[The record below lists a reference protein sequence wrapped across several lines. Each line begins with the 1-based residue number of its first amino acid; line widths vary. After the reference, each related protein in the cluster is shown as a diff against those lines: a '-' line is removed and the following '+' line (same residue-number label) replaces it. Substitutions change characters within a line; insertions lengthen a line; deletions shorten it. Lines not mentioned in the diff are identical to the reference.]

1 MDYLMNLNQD
11 IQNLLH
17 SHLLPFMADESL
29 SHRAV
34 GDMIE
39 HLSSKII
46 SNQYQAQFTKSK
58 SKKSVDDFSISVDKI
73 KHLFDIKSHH
83 INESGF
89 SMPNLISV
97 KRLIKLLKDEELTL
111 NYIFIDYKRKEGKV
125 EIAEIKIIP
134 IWELDWNCL
143 SIGALGYGQIQI
155 SNKNKP
161 IITTQIGRNEWKNI
175 LKKQVINFYCKQIV
189 KYEKQMKI
197 WSC

>member
-1 MDYLMNLNQD
+1 
-11 IQNLLH
+11 
-17 SHLLPFMADESL
+17 
-29 SHRAV
+29 
-34 GDMIE
+34 
-39 HLSSKII
+39 
-46 SNQYQAQFTKSK
+46 
-58 SKKSVDDFSISVDKI
+58 
-73 KHLFDIKSHH
+73 
-83 INESGF
+83 
-89 SMPNLISV
+89 MPNLISV